1 MREFNVN
8 IPITGL
14 KQNTTSVKGH
24 LALNN
29 LRVGDG
35 YFSVPEAYTLPWE
48 RSAQLLRGKD
58 VTLLWKE
65 GEEVEP
71 EGYPEGAIFIYT
83 LEDLQKI
90 TYDPDFPYDGYY
102 VLMNDIDASDT
113 VNWNGGEGFRSIGM
127 VTPPGFAGTFDGQNY
142 SISNLY
148 INNLDELN
156 GGLFGSV
163 SGEVK
168 NLRVENV
175 DITSYGS
182 VGALAR
188 GISHFATNCHT
199 SGIVRG
205 YHAVGGLIGVNP
217 PTHLENKIENCSST
231 CDVVP
236 MLEEGGTTPDQMGGL
251 IGMSSATIINCF
263 SRGRVTS
270 FALKCGGL
278 VGWLNG
284 GEIVDSFAA
293 TVVPSDPFLENDIGG
308 LVGLNNGTI
317 TNSYYDSEVSG
328 FDNTGK
334 GTPKTTAEMKTQSTY
349 DGWNFTTVWQ
359 IADSYPYHRQAFDAT
374 QDSLYTVNES
384 TLALTGLYNTARAGV
399 WQMADYGPYAILSDG
414 MTTLLYNDGVVTT
427 TTTRLGAVCAR
438 DARLVYGDVG
448 SYPNAVGWSAIDGA
462 DIPDILEGTALSGVQ
477 ATRNTTGIAE
487 MPWRGK
493 VLAILPMGD
502 TYIIY
507 GEDGIAALREIQGG
521 LGFVEVSYPAH
532 LGLYARGAVAG
543 NDQQHV
549 FRGTDGGLWMINP
562 KLDAVKLDYAWT
574 LDTHDRIVYEPVE
587 NLFWISDDTESYC
600 LSTGGL
606 AGPIDQVPS
615 SLALIGDE
623 IVGTGTAYTA
633 PEEEGDPLTVEAFVH
648 TNTFDMGMN
657 GQKRITVVNMH
668 GELSHATVGCL
679 YKYSSSDTY
688 REKAAVLCSPEG
700 AAFLNIALVYG
711 QLKITATMEPEARI
725 TKVELRYQAHDRRFI
740 RGTRGFVGSENE
752 NGNA

>member
-14 KQNTTSVKGH
+14 KQNETSVKGH

-35 YFSVPEAYTLPWE
+35 YFSVPKAYTLPWE

-65 GEEVEP
+65 GEEAEP
-71 EGYPEGAIFIYT
+71 EELPEGAI
-83 LEDLQKI
+83 EI
-90 TYDPDFPYDGYY
+90 TSVAQVELFGTTEYPLDGYY
-102 VLMNDIDASDT
+102 YLSGDIDASDT
-113 VNWNGGEGFRSIGM
+113 ETWHGGEGYDPPCQ
-127 VTPPGFAGTFDGQNY
+127 TPATRFQGTFDGCGY
-142 SISNLY
+142 TISGLH
-148 INNLDELN
+148 INRPTEQ
-156 GGLFGSV
+156 GVGLFGTIGS
-163 SGEVK
+163 EATVK
-168 NLRVENV
+168 NLTMADVDITGFDNVGGLSGGCSGRVENCHSSGTV
-175 DITSYGS
+175 KGS
-182 VGALAR
+182 
-188 GISHFATNCHT
+188 FT
-199 SGIVRG
+199 
-205 YHAVGGLIGVNP
+205 VGGLIGN
-217 PTHLENKIENCSST
+217 NASKISVIEKCSSSCNVT
-231 CDVVP
+231 LVFDETECYY
-236 MLEEGGTTPDQMGGL
+236 GGGL
-251 IGMSSATIINCF
+251 IGNSIGTVLNCYA
-263 SRGRVTS
+263 SGDVAKTQYS
-270 FALKCGGL
+270 VHNVGGL
-278 VGWLNG
+278 VGYLGADGTIDNCYSVG
-284 GEIVDSFAA
+284 S
-293 TVVPSDPFLENDIGG
+293 VVSSLTGGG
-308 LVGLNNGTI
+308 LVGASDGAVTA
-317 TNSYYDSEVSG
+317 SYYDSETSG
-328 FDNTGK
+328 YSDTGK
-334 GTPKTTAEMKTQSTY
+334 GTPKTTAEMKSQTTFV
-349 DGWNFTTVWQ
+349 GWNFTTVWQ
-359 IADSYPYHRQAFDAT
+359 IADSYPYHRQAFDVT
-374 QDSLYTVNES
+374 HDSLYTINET
-384 TLALTGLYNTARAGV
+384 TLALTGLYNTARADV
-399 WQMADYGPYAILSDG
+399 WQMADYGPYAILTDG
-414 MTTLLYNDGVVTT
+414 TTTLLYNDGVVTP

-438 DARLVYGDVG
+438 DARLIYGDVG

-462 DIPDILEGTALSGVQ
+462 DIPDILAGTALSGVQ

-521 LGFVEVSYPAH
+521 LGFVDVAYPAH

-543 NDQQHV
+543 SDQQHV
-549 FRGTDGGLWMINP
+549 FRGTDGGLWMISP
-562 KLDAVKLDYAWT
+562 KLEVVKLDYAWT
-574 LDTHDRIVYEPVE
+574 LNTHDRIVYEPVE

-615 SLALIGDE
+615 SLALIGDK
-623 IVGTGTAYTA
+623 IVGTGTAYTE
-633 PEEEGDPLTVEAFVH
+633 PEEEGDPLTVEAFIH

-657 GQKRITVVNMH
+657 GQKRVTVVNLH
-668 GELSHATVGCL
+668 GEFSHATVGCL
-679 YKYSSSDTY
+679 YKYSSSDTF